1 MPVRRLWWS
10 LALLCAFALA
20 CGSPG
25 APAPDGAPAAGSAGS
40 AAAPPAPVAMRFG
53 VNTTGPQ
60 ATPAWVAKDEG
71 FFEKYGIDAELV
83 VVASAAQLAPA
94 LISGEIPIA
103 IGAATGFVSSALA
116 GSDLVLLGGYAN
128 QLQLWLSSQPEITSV
143 EELRGQK
150 IAITRRG
157 SATHMAT
164 RLVLQRHG
172 LDVDRDV
179 TLIQTGVNSLEALLA
194 GSVNAAMM
202 GPPNTFVAEDQGM
215 RTLVDVGEYNYPLI
229 QQGIAA
235 SRAWV
240 ARNEDL
246 TRRTLQAFG
255 EGIAFAQDQKA
266 RTKAIIGKY
275 TKTDDQQMVERAYNA
290 FVPRWDRTMYAPPEA
305 LRPDLEALADELP
318 AARDA
323 QPEQFVDNRFVL
335 ELERSGFFQRLPQ

>member
-1 MPVRRLWWS
+1 MPMRRLWWS
-10 LALLCAFALA
+10 LALFGLCALA
-20 CGSPG
+20 CGAPA
-25 APAPDGAPAAGSAGS
+25 APAPVAAPAAGSAS
-40 AAAPPAPVAMRFG
+40 PAAAPPAPVAMRFG
-53 VNTTGPQ
+53 VNTTLVQ

-71 FFEKYGIDAELV
+71 FFTKYGIDAELV
-83 VVASAAQLAPA
+83 VVPSAAQLAPA

-116 GSDLVLLGGYAN
+116 GSDLVLIGGYAN
-128 QLQLWLSSQPEITSV
+128 QLQFWLTAQPENASV
-143 EELRGQK
+143 ADLRGKK

-164 RLVLQRHG
+164 RLALQHYG
-172 LDVDRDV
+172 LDADRDA
-179 TLIQTGVNSLEALLA
+179 TLIQVGTNTLESLLS
-194 GSVNAAMM
+194 GNVDAAMM

-215 RTLVDVGEYNYPLI
+215 RTLVDVSEYHYPLI

-240 ARNEDL
+240 AKNEDL

-266 RTKAIIGKY
+266 RTLAIIRQHIQ
-275 TKTDDQQMVERAYNA
+275 TNDEQLIERSYNV

-305 LRPDLEALADELP
+305 LRPDLEALADEVP

-335 ELERSGFFQRLPQ
+335 ELAQSGFFQQLQK